1 MDGFYFELM
10 EWLEVISVALLAAF
24 VLMTIVFVVGFF
36 LLFACLQD
44 QMDEEEDLFRGLMW
58 TLPVLLL
65 CSCAPH
71 RDYIPVT
78 TVRDSLRIERLVAH
92 PIEPKESSL
101 EAWMKCDERGRVLLS
116 KIEELEDDKLSLSLS
131 LDSLGRM
138 LVKASTPPDTV
149 WVKADSVLIYRRE
162 EVPVPVERQLTKW
175 QQTRMRLGDISIT
188 AIILGILYVVLW
200 LIRRRSR

>member
-1 MDGFYFELM
+1 MDGFCFELM

-24 VLMTIVFVVGFF
+24 VLTTIVFVVGFF

-44 QMDEEEDLFRGLMW
+44 QMDEEDLFRGLMW

-71 RDYIPVT
+71 RDYTKVVIE
-78 TVRDSLRIERLVAH
+78 DSLRIERLVAH
-92 PIEPKESSL
+92 PIEPRKSSL
-101 EAWMKCDERGRVLLS
+101 KVWMECDERGRVLLS
-116 KIEELEDDKLSLSLS
+116 RIEELEDDKLSLSLS

-149 WVKADSVLIYRRE
+149 WLKADSVVIYRRE
-162 EVPVPVERQLTKW
+162 EVPVPMERQLTRW
-175 QQTRMRLGDISIT
+175 AAARMRLGDILL
-188 AIILGILYVVLW
+188 IIVNIGLIYVVIW
-200 LIRRRSR
+200 LIKRRRKR

>member
-1 MDGFYFELM
+1 M
-10 EWLEVISVALLAAF
+10 ISVALLAAF
-24 VLMTIVFVVGFF
+24 VIVTIVFVVGFF

-44 QMDEEEDLFRGLMW
+44 QMDEEEDLFRGLLMW

-71 RDYIPVT
+71 REYIPVV

-101 EAWMKCDERGRVLLS
+101 EAWMECDERGRVLLS

-149 WVKADSVLIYRRE
+149 WAKADSVVIYRRE

>member
-1 MDGFYFELM
+1 MDGFCFELM

-24 VLMTIVFVVGFF
+24 VLTTIVFVVGFF

-71 RDYIPVT
+71 RDYT
-78 TVRDSLRIERLVAH
+78 TVVIEDSLRIERLVAH
-92 PIEPKESSL
+92 PIEPRESSL
-101 EAWMKCDERGRVLLS
+101 EAWMECDERGRVLLS
-116 KIEELEDDKLSLSLS
+116 RIKELEDDKLSLSLS
-131 LDSLGRM
+131 LDSLGKM
-138 LVKASTPPDTV
+138 LVRASTPPDTV
-149 WVKADSVLIYRRE
+149 WTKADSVVIYRRE

-175 QQTRMRLGDISIT
+175 EAARMRLGDISIT

-200 LIRRRSR
+200 LIKRRSR

>member
-1 MDGFYFELM
+1 MDGFCFELM

-24 VLMTIVFVVGFF
+24 VLTTIVFVVGFF

-44 QMDEEEDLFRGLMW
+44 QMDEEDLFRGLMW

-71 RDYIPVT
+71 RDYT
-78 TVRDSLRIERLVAH
+78 TVVIEDSLRIERLVAH
-92 PIEPKESSL
+92 PIEPRESSL
-101 EAWMKCDERGRVLLS
+101 EAWMECDERGRVLLS
-116 KIEELEDDKLSLSLS
+116 RIEELEDDKLSLSLS
-131 LDSLGRM
+131 LDSLGKM
-138 LVKASTPPDTV
+138 LVRASTPPDTV
-149 WVKADSVLIYRRE
+149 WTKADSVVIYRRE

-175 QQTRMRLGDISIT
+175 EAARMRLGDISIT

-200 LIRRRSR
+200 LIKRRSR

>member
-1 MDGFYFELM
+1 M
-10 EWLEVISVALLAAF
+10 ISVALLAAF
-24 VLMTIVFVVGFF
+24 VIVTIVFVVGFF

-44 QMDEEEDLFRGLMW
+44 QMDEEEDLFRGLLMW

-71 RDYIPVT
+71 REYIPVA

-101 EAWMKCDERGRVLLS
+101 EAWMECDERGRVLLS

-149 WVKADSVLIYRRE
+149 WAKADSGVIYRRE

>member
-1 MDGFYFELM
+1 MDGFCFELM

-24 VLMTIVFVVGFF
+24 VLTTIVFVVGFF

-71 RDYIPVT
+71 RDYTKVVIE
-78 TVRDSLRIERLVAH
+78 DSLRIERLVAH

-101 EAWMKCDERGRVLLS
+101 EAWMECDEMGRVLLS
-116 KIEELEDDKLSLSLS
+116 KIKELEDKLADYEDKWYAKFADMETAMAKMQNNASAVTSL
-131 LDSLGRM
+131 LGG
-138 LVKASTPPDTV
+138 S
-149 WVKADSVLIYRRE
+149 
-162 EVPVPVERQLTKW
+162 
-175 QQTRMRLGDISIT
+175 
-188 AIILGILYVVLW
+188 
-200 LIRRRSR
+200 

>member
-71 RDYIPVT
+71 RDYTKVVIE
-78 TVRDSLRIERLVAH
+78 DSLRIERLVAH
-92 PIEPKESSL
+92 PIEPRESSL
-101 EAWMKCDERGRVLLS
+101 KAWMECDERGRVLLS
-116 KIEELEDDKLSLSLS
+116 RIEELEDDKLSLSLS

-149 WVKADSVLIYRRE
+149 WLKADSVVIYRRE
-162 EVPVPVERQLTKW
+162 EVPVPVERQLTRW
-175 QQTRMRLGDISIT
+175 EATRMRLGDILLVIVNIG
-188 AIILGILYVVLW
+188 IIYVVIW
-200 LIRRRSR
+200 LIRRRKR

>member
-1 MDGFYFELM
+1 M
-10 EWLEVISVALLAAF
+10 ISVALLAAF
-24 VLMTIVFVVGFF
+24 VLTTIVFAVVFC

-71 RDYIPVT
+71 RDYTKVVIE
-78 TVRDSLRIERLVAH
+78 DSLRIERLVAH
-92 PIEPKESSL
+92 PIEPKESRL
-101 EAWMKCDERGRVLLS
+101 EAWMECDELGRVLLS

-149 WVKADSVLIYRRE
+149 WLKADSVVIYRRE